1 MEVIIIA
8 GAAVV
13 VLLALIGGMA
23 SIYKQVPP
31 NKALIVYGW
40 GGTHIVTGG
49 GRLVIPV
56 FQGSQQLSLELM
68 SFDVA
73 PEQDLYTSQGVAV
86 NVEAVT
92 QIKVKND
99 LESIRTSAEQ
109 FLNKTAQE
117 REDLIKLVME
127 GHLRGIVGQ
136 LTVEDIV
143 KKPEE
148 VASLV
153 LKNVSEDLSKMGLSI
168 ISFTIKKVTD
178 EQDYIKNMGRPD
190 VARIKLAAEVVEAEA
205 ARDIAGKKAEAMRQA
220 AEAQA
225 AADQARVF
233 AQAASET
240 KQAEAVRDLNLKK
253 AEFDTEVNHKKAVA
267 EKAYEISS
275 NQAEQQAVA
284 EKVKIAQVEK
294 AEQIRLQELEVQ
306 RRELEL
312 QSTMIKQSDAEKR
325 RIEIMADAEAGRQV
339 REAQGRAEA
348 AKAEAEAARLQG
360 QAEADVAKAKGAA
373 EAEIARARGQAE
385 ADVVAAKGAA
395 EAAAMQQRA
404 DAYANYNQAAILDR
418 VLASLPEMAQAFA
431 ESLAKVDKITIV
443 STGDGKG
450 AGGASA
456 LTGEVAK
463 MIAQVPTV
471 VESLTG
477 IDVGDLIRRVP
488 NASGEKVAT
497 TIPVEADE
505 KAKA

>member
-1 MEVIIIA
+1 MEVIGIA
-8 GAAVV
+8 IAAVV

-240 KQAEAVRDLNLKK
+240 KQAEAVRDLNIKK
-253 AEFDTEVNHKKAVA
+253 AEYDREVNQKKAVA

-348 AKAEAEAARLQG
+348 AKAEAEAARLSG
-360 QAEADVAKAKGAA
+360 QAEADVAKAKGTA

-488 NASGEKVAT
+488 NASGEKAAQP
-497 TIPVEADE
+497 IAVEADD
-505 KAKA
+505 KA

>member
-1 MEVIIIA
+1 MEVIIVA
-8 GAAVV
+8 AAAVV

-92 QIKVKND
+92 QIKVRND

-178 EQDYIKNMGRPD
+178 EQEYIKNMGRPD

-225 AADQARVF
+225 SADQARVF

-240 KQAEAVRDLNLKK
+240 KQAEAVRDLNLKR
-253 AEFDTEVNHKKAVA
+253 AEYDREVNQMKAVA

-275 NQAEQQAVA
+275 NQAEQQAVS

-294 AEQIRLQELEVQ
+294 TELIRLQELEVQ

-312 QSTMIKQSDAEKR
+312 QATMIKQSDAEKR

-348 AKAEAEAARLQG
+348 AKAEGEASRLKG
-360 QAEADVAKAKGAA
+360 QAEADVAMAKGTA

-395 EAAAMQQRA
+395 EASAMQQRA

-431 ESLAKVDKITIV
+431 DSLAKVDKITIV

-450 AGGASA
+450 GGGASA

-477 IDVGDLIRRVP
+477 IDVADLIRRVP
-488 NASGEKVAT
+488 GGTNAKVAT
-497 TIPVEADE
+497 PVAIESDD
-505 KAKA
+505 KA

>member
-1 MEVIIIA
+1 MEIIGI
-8 GAAVV
+8 AVV
-13 VLLALIGGMA
+13 AVVAVLALLGGLA

-40 GGTHIVTGG
+40 GGTNIVTGG

-56 FQGSQQLSLELM
+56 FQGCQQLSLELM

-73 PEQDLYTSQGVAV
+73 PDQDCYTSQGVAV
-86 NVEAVT
+86 SVEAVT

-99 LESIRTSAEQ
+99 LESIRTAAEQ
-109 FLNKTAQE
+109 FLAKTPQD
-117 REDLIKLVME
+117 RENQIKLVME

-153 LKNVSEDLSKMGLSI
+153 LKNVSEDLGKMGLAI
-168 ISFTIKKVTD
+168 VSFTIKKVSD

-205 ARDIAGKKAEAMRQA
+205 ARDIASKKAEAMRQA

-225 AADQARVF
+225 AADQARVA
-233 AQAASET
+233 AQAASEA

-253 AEFDTEVNHKKAVA
+253 AEYDAEVNQKKAIA
-267 EKAYEISS
+267 EKAFEISS
-275 NQAEQQAVA
+275 NQAEQKAVA

-294 AEQIRLQELEVQ
+294 QEQIRLQELEVQ

-312 QSTMIKQSDAEKR
+312 QSTMIKQSDAEKK
-325 RIEIMADAEAGRQV
+325 RIEIMAEAEAARQV

-360 QAEADVAKAKGAA
+360 QAEADVAKAKGEA
-373 EAEIARARGQAE
+373 EAAVVRTRGEAE
-385 ADVVAAKGAA
+385 AAVVAAKGAA
-395 EAAAMQQRA
+395 EAEAMQKRA
-404 DAYANYNQAAILDR
+404 DAYAQYNQAAILDR
-418 VLASLPEMAQAFA
+418 VLVSLPDMAQAFA

-443 STGDGKG
+443 STGDGKS
-450 AGGASA
+450 GGASA

-477 IDVGDLIRRVP
+477 IDVNDLLR
-488 NASGEKVAT
+488 K
-497 TIPVEADE
+497 IPAAAETQKAQAIAVESE
-505 KAKA
+505 EV